1 MPTQTF
7 FHLPEEKKKR
17 LLEAARI
24 EFSRVPLKEA
34 SIANI
39 VKIAEI
45 PRGSF
50 YQYFEDKEDLYYY
63 YFETVRRDGS
73 RDMMQLMKEVNG
85 DLFKGFER
93 YFTKMI
99 REILVGENASFYRNL
114 FMNMDYR
121 ASRKVVPHTKNE
133 QHKPHEKYK
142 QEAKELIELIDRT
155 TLKVKNDQE
164 MELLIQ
170 LIMNTVFTTIA
181 HAYKSFSKS
190 ENYSIEQVIAEF
202 KLKLSW
208 LKNGVSK

>member
-17 LLEAARI
+17 LLEAAKI
-24 EFSRVPLKEA
+24 EFSRVPLKDA

-50 YQYFEDKEDLYYY
+50 YQYFENKEDLYYY
-63 YFETVRRDGS
+63 YFETLRRDSS
-73 RDMMQLMKEVNG
+73 RDMIQLMKEVNG
-85 DLFKGFER
+85 DLFQGFEL
-93 YFTKMI
+93 YFTKLI
-99 REILVGENASFYRNL
+99 HEILVGENASFYRNL

-121 ASRKVVPHTKNE
+121 ASRRVIPRVKDYSREPHV
-133 QHKPHEKYK
+133 K
-142 QEAKELIELIDRT
+142 QKQDAKELIELIDRT
-155 TLKVKNDQE
+155 TLKAKEDHE
-164 MELLIQ
+164 MELLVQ
-170 LIMNTVFTTIA
+170 LIMNIVFTTVA

-190 ENYSIEQVIAEF
+190 KDYSIDQTIEEF

-208 LKNGVSK
+208 LKDGVYK